1 MILALVIAGAIAL
14 LVVALVLHL
23 LWLGFVLL
31 VDHAVAL
38 QVGGRGQLAEWWRR
52 RREARRYR
60 ARVRR

>member
-1 MILALVIAGAIAL
+1 VRRGGLLVIVAL
-14 LVVALVLHL
+14 LIAGVVLWL

-38 QVGGRGQLAEWWRR
+38 QVGGRGQLCEWWRR